1 MTPSS
6 NSATPTSAVRR
17 SDEECTKTG
26 PVELEGSPAEL
37 QRGVR
42 LDGSEGVLWVTFR
55 TNDPDNAAE
64 AEDVLDDVED
74 AVSKD

>member
-1 MTPSS
+1 M
-6 NSATPTSAVRR
+6 
-17 SDEECTKTG
+17 K
-26 PVELEGSPAEL
+26 LEGSPAEL

-74 AVSKD
+74 AVSED